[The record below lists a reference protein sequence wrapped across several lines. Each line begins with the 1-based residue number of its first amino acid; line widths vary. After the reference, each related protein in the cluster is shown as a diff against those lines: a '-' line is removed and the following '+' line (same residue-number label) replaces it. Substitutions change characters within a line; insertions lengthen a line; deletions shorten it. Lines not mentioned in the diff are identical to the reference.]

1 MLLES
6 LKPWLPDYPPY
17 GWSLLEVSPL
27 TVAMCGALDRKGHG
41 AQVALTQ
48 VGRVLGSP
56 TGFSSNG
63 PRGATTVSWV
73 PPPPCL

>member
-27 TVAMCGALDRKGHG
+27 TVAMRGP
-41 AQVALTQ
+41 
-48 VGRVLGSP
+48 GSIRAMEAKLP
-56 TGFSSNG
+56 
-63 PRGATTVSWV
+63 
-73 PPPPCL
+73 